1 MATVNYTLLLNRDAI
16 SAHNHE
22 LELQDR
28 CCAVE
33 FVMEIKFLSRHTHMH
48 FDLLTLLVLLLLG
61 SLGPTVS
68 LTLRLVVVSLAF
80 VRLRFI
86 PVSMRKR

>member
-28 CCAVE
+28 CRAVE

-48 FDLLTLLVLLLLG
+48 FDLLALLLLQG
-61 SLGPTVS
+61 SLGPTVG
-68 LTLRLVVVSLAF
+68 LTLRLVIFLVF
-80 VRLRFI
+80 VCLRVI
-86 PVSMRKR
+86 PVSM